1 MRRCP
6 GAVNRARILVGIMMK
21 RALGAFAG
29 VAVLGAA
36 VSAASHFSAAPASS
50 ARGAAPQLFSPP
62 RELTLYGHIRSL
74 TRKGA
79 RYELRFDPAWW
90 LGGVTANRAAIE
102 DRVIPP
108 GDVVPNDYYVRDET
122 HRLLTYRVPATARA
136 TVITFGGPPG
146 LRSTAIPVSE
156 LAQIVKGRNP
166 KRRRLY
172 GPGNRLGFWIR
183 VATDTVRALDQQ
195 YQP

>member
-1 MRRCP
+1 
-6 GAVNRARILVGIMMK
+6 V
-21 RALGAFAG
+21 
-29 VAVLGAA
+29 
-36 VSAASHFSAAPASS
+36 
-50 ARGAAPQLFSPP
+50 
-62 RELTLYGHIRSL
+62 LYGHLKSL
-74 TRKGA
+74 TRSGA

-90 LGGVTANRAAIE
+90 LGGTTANRAAIE

-136 TVITFGGPPG
+136 TVITLGTQS
-146 LRSTAIPVSE
+146 LRSTTIPVAE
-156 LAQIVKGRNP
+156 LAQIVRGRNP

-172 GPGNRLGFWIR
+172 VPGNRLGFWIR
-183 VATDTVRALDQQ
+183 VATDTVRSLDQQ